1 MIPLLLGITALSR
14 KGFNTYG
21 AICFLEPNNPPH
33 CVSSVTDMTVID
45 DDVKS
50 GDNDESDI
58 LWSGKDFAIPCGRGI
73 EGDFH
78 PLMSLYI
85 FLLTQT
91 FVVIVGT
98 TMLMDTFIKRILLK
112 EGMLM

>member
-1 MIPLLLGITALSR
+1 MTQRRRVPYNTTRVPNKNWEPFLHGISILIPLLLGITALSR

-33 CVSSVTDMTVID
+33 CVSCSVTGGMTVID
-45 DDVKS
+45 YVKS

-73 EGDFH
+73 E
-78 PLMSLYI
+78 
-85 FLLTQT
+85 
-91 FVVIVGT
+91 
-98 TMLMDTFIKRILLK
+98 
-112 EGMLM
+112 

>member
-50 GDNDESDI
+50 GDNDENDI
-58 LWSGKDFAIPCGRGI
+58 LWSGRT
-73 EGDFH
+73 
-78 PLMSLYI
+78 LLYHADAV
-85 FLLTQT
+85 LKE
-91 FVVIVGT
+91 
-98 TMLMDTFIKRILLK
+98 TFIH
-112 EGMLM
+112 